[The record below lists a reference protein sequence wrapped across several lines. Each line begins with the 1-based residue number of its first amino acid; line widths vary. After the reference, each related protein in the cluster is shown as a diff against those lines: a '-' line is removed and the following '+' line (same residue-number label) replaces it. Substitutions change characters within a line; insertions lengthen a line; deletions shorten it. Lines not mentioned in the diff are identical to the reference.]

1 MRSGFGDGGCGLP
14 HQCAHWLRND
24 SFLHGVWCMAGGRP
38 QGSPLRITSKSLLR
52 ADVGIGPYGGE
63 TEIRPLSGGRGR
75 TPPLRKRYKGRGTR
89 RNPPVTASPC
99 QPPLG
104 KGAKGTGD
112 ADCHSQCAHWLR
124 NDIFFAWSVVHG
136 RRATAR
142 VAPTGWCAPYAAD
155 AKTGRHRRGCLPGG
169 RLILYAS
176 ILRLVRYFFTIRATL
191 KVIASS
197 NSRRSRPV
205 SFLIFSRR

>member
-75 TPPLRKRYKGRGTR
+75 TPPLRMRYKRCGAG

-104 KGAKGTGD
+104 KGARRTGMRIATASVRTGFAMTVFCKECDGTGRRRHWPLRKD
-112 ADCHSQCAHWLR
+112 RRPFAHEQ
-124 NDIFFAWSVVHG
+124 G
-136 RRATAR
+136 GG
-142 VAPTGWCAPYAAD
+142 AP
-155 AKTGRHRRGCLPGG
+155 
-169 RLILYAS
+169 
-176 ILRLVRYFFTIRATL
+176 
-191 KVIASS
+191 
-197 NSRRSRPV
+197 RPV
-205 SFLIFSRR
+205 GSFFGFYLFRSSKLSAVTMDWTLVHRGAKALARSS